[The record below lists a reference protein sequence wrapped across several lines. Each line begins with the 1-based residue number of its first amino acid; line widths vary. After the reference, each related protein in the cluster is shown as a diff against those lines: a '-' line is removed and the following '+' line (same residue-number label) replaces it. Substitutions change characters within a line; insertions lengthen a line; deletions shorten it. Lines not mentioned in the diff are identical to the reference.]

1 MLNQATLYNVE
12 HQKSDLRALRQFIFS
27 RWEEAG
33 QLQPILKSGLRWV
46 FSERPTLTLIPIKL
60 ERIGICNNPEREF
73 SLQGLPMADSQT
85 LQYFIQ
91 YDGLSLGE
99 HSIDLADLGESL
111 QGFSKVLACAGNF
124 IQSGQFN
131 RRYSALNVSV
141 STSANLEAGCIE
153 IPVWIT
159 ANAPE
164 LFSGFA
170 GSVLTAVVAYVLSK
184 RGKEEMEHLAA
195 ALKQSLSQNQE
206 LQGRLL
212 ETIDKLAD
220 GLTAASRQAM
230 HPVGRSCQT
239 VCLLDKDKK
248 STGISVDK
256 LLKDH
261 FDQAKEQV
269 ITKETTYTGRI
280 SELDR
285 VTGTCKISLDDDPDD
300 MRITGLISDP
310 LLQVSNNPYVASFAN
325 NNKLQFKAKA
335 QLDQNGDIV
344 KLFISDAVVQQ
355 EE

>member
-1 MLNQATLYNVE
+1 
-12 HQKSDLRALRQFIFS
+12 
-27 RWEEAG
+27 
-33 QLQPILKSGLRWV
+33 
-46 FSERPTLTLIPIKL
+46 
-60 ERIGICNNPEREF
+60 
-73 SLQGLPMADSQT
+73 MADSQT

-195 ALKQSLSQNQE
+195 ALKQSLSQNQ
-206 LQGRLL
+206 
-212 ETIDKLAD
+212 D

-285 VTGTCKISLDDDPDD
+285 VTGTCKISLDDDTDD